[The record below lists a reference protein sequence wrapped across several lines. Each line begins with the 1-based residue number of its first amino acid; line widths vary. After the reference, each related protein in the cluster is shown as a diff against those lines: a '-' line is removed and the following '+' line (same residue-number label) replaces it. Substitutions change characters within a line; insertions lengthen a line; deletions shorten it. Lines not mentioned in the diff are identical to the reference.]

1 MNQGSDAVDLRGFKP
16 IDLRVLLKNLLTKYF
31 IKFAKIAD
39 IKNNLKFLDNLRQ
52 LF

>member
-1 MNQGSDAVDLRGFKP
+1 MNQGSDAVDLIGGFKP

-39 IKNNLKFLDNLRQ
+39 VKNN
-52 LF
+52 